1 MKVSIVIPAFNEEE
15 SIGKTLSKVREQVQD
30 FDHEIIVVD
39 DGSNDT
45 TLSIVKEMQKQ
56 VPELKYVSLSRNFGH
71 QSALRAGLDCATG
84 DCIISMDSDLQH
96 PPETIPEM
104 IKKWQEGYDIIYTTR
119 SDSSQIGIFKKLTSS
134 IFYKIQNLLSDVKI
148 DKNAADFRLTDRRV
162 VDLVKNSAEYDL
174 FLRGF
179 FSWVGFKQYNL
190 RYTPNKRIAGRSKY
204 TFKKMMNLAFNG
216 ITSFSIKPLRFSI
229 IAGVVMALCAFLY
242 LGFVVFV
249 YFFTDRVIS
258 GWASIIA
265 SILLLGGIQLI
276 VLGIIGEY
284 LGRIFIQT
292 KQRPSYIIRERSL

>member
-1 MKVSIVIPAFNEEE
+1 MKISIVIPAFNEEE
-15 SIGKTLSKVREQVQD
+15 SIGITISKVFEQVKD
-30 FDHEIIVVD
+30 YHHEIIVVD
-39 DGSNDT
+39 DGSTDN
-45 TLSIVKEMQKQ
+45 TLSIVKEVQKQ
-56 VPELKYVSLSRNFGH
+56 IPELKYISLSRNFGH
-71 QSALRAGLDCATG
+71 QNALRAGLDSASG

-96 PPETIPEM
+96 PPEIITEM

-119 SDSSQIGIFKKLTSS
+119 NERTQNGIFKNLTSS
-134 IFYKIQNLLSDVKI
+134 FFYRIQNLLSDIKI
-148 DKNAADFRLTDRRV
+148 EKNAADFRLTDRKV

-190 RYTPNKRIAGRSKY
+190 KYTPNKRIAGQSKY
-204 TFKKMMNLAFNG
+204 TFKKMLNLAFSG

-229 IAGVVMALCAFLY
+229 IVGIIMALCAFLY

-258 GWASIIA
+258 GWASVIA
-265 SILLLGGIQLI
+265 SVLLLGGIQLT

-284 LGRIFIQT
+284 LGKIFIQT
-292 KQRPSYIIRERSL
+292 KQRPSYIIREKSL